1 MLISVIIPCYNEE
14 RAIVATLTRVI
25 EYLKAQV
32 YDSEIIVVDNGSRDR
47 TRNLVAEI
55 QARMQKGA
63 PAAGMTQATV
73 ASGLGAP
80 AAGTGISNASPAI
93 KLMFE
98 NSHGKGWAVKCGMLE
113 AKGDF
118 KLFTDADNSTDI
130 AHLGPMLAL
139 AQSGTDVVISSRRL
153 PESNIAHPQPWY
165 RQILGNIFAAII
177 RVIMPLGVKDTQNGF
192 KLFSRAA
199 ADKIFPQQ
207 RIYYWAF
214 DVEILA
220 LARKFGFTVKEVPIT
235 WINNDKSSM
244 TLKGM
249 IRMLFEVVIIRFN
262 LATGEFFKGKKERGV
277 SKIETQKAK

>member
-47 TRNLVAEI
+47 TRELVAEI
-55 QARMQKGA
+55 QANMEKAASAA
-63 PAAGMTQATV
+63 PAVSAAPGVSAIAVAVAGPA
-73 ASGLGAP
+73 
-80 AAGTGISNASPAI
+80 AAGTGISNASPTI
-93 KLMFE
+93 KLIFE
-98 NSHGKGWAVKCGMLE
+98 NSHGKGWAVKCGMLA

-130 AHLGPMLAL
+130 AHLGPMLTL
-139 AQSGTDVVISSRRL
+139 AQSGFDVVISSRRL

-165 RQILGNIFAAII
+165 RQILGNIFAALI

-220 LARKFGFTVKEVPIT
+220 LARKFGYTVKEAPIT

-244 TLKGM
+244 TFKGM
-249 IRMLFEVVIIRFN
+249 ARMLFEVILIRFN
-262 LATGEFFKGKKERGV
+262 LATGEFFKGNKV
-277 SKIETQKAK
+277 NAQK